1 MAAQLLADSPRPEMT
16 AQVDDATMHKAL
28 ETLGADPM
36 TVLTEEEREHLL
48 TQGFLYVPCMPGFT
62 EPSYRHPRS
71 FPGCSRES

>member
-16 AQVDDATMHKAL
+16 ALVDDATMHQAL

-48 TQGFLYVPCMPGFT
+48 TQGFLYVPMPGFT
-62 EPSYRHPRS
+62 EPPSDQPRT
-71 FPGCSRES
+71 GCSRES